1 MTDTDITVLWIYYTN
16 KTAVQMLWTEF
27 KPDILG
33 TGILLG
39 KQRSTEYITS
49 EYGFLTLNYA
59 VLDFFF
65 FLSLNKIHLRTVGQ
79 QSLWIEPH
87 SKYHYNLNGLLLITL
102 DTNENSSPPPPPANV
117 SLRIF
122 RHLLFRKI
130 NIGFFMLIHIVG

>member
-1 MTDTDITVLWIYYTN
+1 MTDTDTTVLWIYDTN

-65 FLSLNKIHLRTVGQ
+65 F
-79 QSLWIEPH
+79 
-87 SKYHYNLNGLLLITL
+87 
-102 DTNENSSPPPPPANV
+102 
-117 SLRIF
+117 
-122 RHLLFRKI
+122 
-130 NIGFFMLIHIVG
+130 